1 MSNASQT
8 MFAMNTVRMYTTQV
22 CPFCLRAKAL
32 LKDKGVAFEEIDVMF
47 DPAKRAE
54 MVERSGGGRTVPQI
68 FIDGEPIGGFDEL
81 YDLERQ
87 GRLNDLLGIAA

>member
-1 MSNASQT
+1 MAK
-8 MFAMNTVRMYTTQV
+8 VIMYSTAF
-22 CPFCLRAKAL
+22 CPFCMRAKAL
-32 LKDKGVAFEEIDVMF
+32 LNAKGVEFVDIDVMF

-54 MVERSGGGRTVPQI
+54 MTERSGGGRTVPQI

-81 YDLERQ
+81 YALDRQ

>member
-1 MSNASQT
+1 MAK
-8 MFAMNTVRMYTTQV
+8 VLMYTTAF

>member
-1 MSNASQT
+1 MAE
-8 MFAMNTVRMYTTQV
+8 VLMYSTAF

-32 LKDKGVAFEEIDVMF
+32 LQEKGVEFEEIDVMF

-68 FIDGEPIGGFDEL
+68 FIDGVPIGGFDEL

-87 GRLNDLLGIAA
+87 GRLNDMLGRAA

>member
-1 MSNASQT
+1 MAN
-8 MFAMNTVRMYTTQV
+8 VLMYTTAFCQ
-22 CPFCLRAKAL
+22 FCLRAKAL

-47 DPAKRAE
+47 DPARRAE

>member
-1 MSNASQT
+1 MAD
-8 MFAMNTVRMYTTQV
+8 VIMYTTAF

-32 LKDKGVAFEEIDVMF
+32 LKEKGVDFEEIDVMF

-54 MVERSGGGRTVPQI
+54 MTERSGGGRTVPQI

-81 YDLERQ
+81 DDLDRQ
-87 GRLNDLLGIAA
+87 GRLDDLLGIAA

>member
-1 MSNASQT
+1 
-8 MFAMNTVRMYTTQV
+8 MYTTAF

-32 LKDKGVAFEEIDVMF
+32 LKDKGVEFEEIDVMF
-47 DPAKRAE
+47 DPARRAE
-54 MVERSGGGRTVPQI
+54 MTERSGGGRTVPQI

>member
-1 MSNASQT
+1 
-8 MFAMNTVRMYTTQV
+8 MYTTAF

-47 DPAKRAE
+47 DPARRAE

>member
-1 MSNASQT
+1 
-8 MFAMNTVRMYTTQV
+8 MYTTAF

-32 LKDKGVAFEEIDVMF
+32 LKDKRVAFEEIDVMF
-47 DPAKRAE
+47 DPARRAE

>member
-1 MSNASQT
+1 MAK
-8 MFAMNTVRMYTTQV
+8 VIMYSTAF
-22 CPFCLRAKAL
+22 CPFCMRAKAL
-32 LKDKGVAFEEIDVMF
+32 LNAKGVEFVDIDVMF

-54 MVERSGGGRTVPQI
+54 MTERSGGGRTVPQI

-81 YDLERQ
+81 YALDRE

>member
-1 MSNASQT
+1 MAE
-8 MFAMNTVRMYTTQV
+8 VIMYATAF
-22 CPFCLRAKAL
+22 CPFCMRAKAL
-32 LKDKGVAFEEIDVMF
+32 LRDKGVDFQEIDVMF

-54 MVERSGGGRTVPQI
+54 MTERSGGGRTVPQI